1 MLTPASGTLS
11 RVRTARVAGGRSSA
25 YANAATSAPESS
37 KAGPTLICGILM
49 CMDAT
54 CRGRR
59 SLTAAAN
66 PLPGASMTTP
76 MRRLMPALSLAL
88 IVACTERAPVAQEA
102 PPPAVAAQD
111 AAAPAGTAPATPYVA
126 GSLPNFAGLV
136 DAYGPAVVNVS
147 TITGAREV
155 RGNGPEILPDDPF
168 YDFFRGFGFGGPRG
182 QVPPSRGEGSGFVI
196 SPDGYILTNA
206 HVVDDANEVTVR
218 MTDRREYRAKVVG
231 MDRRTDVAVL
241 KIDAK
246 NLPVVQ
252 VGDPHGLKAGE
263 WVIAIG
269 SPFGFENSVTAGIVS
284 ATARSLS
291 DAYTPF
297 IQTDVAVN
305 PGNSGGPLFNL
316 KGEVV
321 GINSQIYSRTG
332 GYQGVSFAIPIDVA
346 MDVKS
351 QLVSTGHVQRG
362 RIGVTIQE
370 VNQALA
376 DSFKL
381 SRPRGALVSQVESG
395 GPADSAG
402 LKPGD
407 VILAVNGHDI
417 ERSSELPPLVAAI
430 KPGQQATLT
439 VWRDKS
445 EKTMHIKI
453 AELEDEPTVASN
465 DTPPGADTGKLGL
478 AVRPLTGNE
487 QKQLHT
493 AGRLVVEDSDG
504 PAAIAG
510 VERGDVILAVNGAP
524 VGSVG
529 EFRKAV
535 DSSGAT
541 VALLIQRDNAQIF
554 VPVRV
559 ES

>member
-1 MLTPASGTLS
+1 M
-11 RVRTARVAGGRSSA
+11 
-25 YANAATSAPESS
+25 N
-37 KAGPTLICGILM
+37 
-49 CMDAT
+49 
-54 CRGRR
+54 
-59 SLTAAAN
+59 
-66 PLPGASMTTP
+66 TP
-76 MRRLMPALSLAL
+76 MRRLMPAVLLAL

-102 PPPAVAAQD
+102 PPPQTASQDVTSSGVAKTPPAAVAGA
-111 AAAPAGTAPATPYVA
+111 
-126 GSLPNFAGLV
+126 LPNFAGLV
-136 DAYGPAVVNVS
+136 DAYGPAVVNVT

-155 RGNGPEILPDDPF
+155 RGNGPEISPDDPF

-206 HVVDDANEVTVR
+206 HVVEDANEVTVR

-231 MDRRTDVAVL
+231 LDRRTDVAVL

-252 VGDPHGLKAGE
+252 VGDPRGLKAGE

-346 MDVKS
+346 MDVKN
-351 QLVSTGHVQRG
+351 QLVTTGHVQRG

-395 GPADSAG
+395 GPADAAG

-445 EKTMHIKI
+445 EKTMRVKI
-453 AELEDEPTVASN
+453 AELKDEPTVASN
-465 DTPPGADTGKLGL
+465 DTSPDADTGKLGL

-524 VGSVG
+524 VGSVS

>member
-1 MLTPASGTLS
+1 M
-11 RVRTARVAGGRSSA
+11 
-25 YANAATSAPESS
+25 N
-37 KAGPTLICGILM
+37 
-49 CMDAT
+49 
-54 CRGRR
+54 
-59 SLTAAAN
+59 
-66 PLPGASMTTP
+66 TP
-76 MRRLMPALSLAL
+76 MRRLMPALLLAL

-102 PPPAVAAQD
+102 PPPTAAAQD
-111 AAAPAGTAPATPYVA
+111 AAANAAAKPATPYVA

-147 TITGAREV
+147 TITGARDV
-155 RGNGPEILPDDPF
+155 RGNGPELSPDDPF
-168 YDFFRGFGFGGPRG
+168 YEFFRGFGFGGPRGG

-252 VGDPHGLKAGE
+252 VGDPRGLKAGE

-346 MDVKS
+346 MDVKN
-351 QLVSTGHVQRG
+351 QLVTTGHVQRG

-370 VNQALA
+370 VNQPLA
-376 DSFKL
+376 DSFRL

-395 GPADSAG
+395 GPAEDAG

-439 VWRDKS
+439 IWRDKS
-445 EKTMHIKI
+445 EKTVRIKI

-465 DTPPGADTGKLGL
+465 DSPTNADTGKLGL

-535 DSSGAT
+535 DSSGTT

>member
-1 MLTPASGTLS
+1 
-11 RVRTARVAGGRSSA
+11 
-25 YANAATSAPESS
+25 
-37 KAGPTLICGILM
+37 
-49 CMDAT
+49 
-54 CRGRR
+54 
-59 SLTAAAN
+59 
-66 PLPGASMTTP
+66 MTTP
-76 MRRLMPALSLAL
+76 MRRLMPALLLAL

-102 PPPAVAAQD
+102 APPAATQD
-111 AAAPAGTAPATPYVA
+111 ATAPAAAKPASAVVA

-155 RGNGPEILPDDPF
+155 RGNGPELSPDDPF
-168 YDFFRGFGFGGPRG
+168 YEFFRGFGFGGPRG

-252 VGDPHGLKAGE
+252 VGDPRGLKAGE

-316 KGEVV
+316 RGEVV

-346 MDVKS
+346 MDVKN
-351 QLVSTGHVQRG
+351 QLVTTGHVQRG

-407 VILAVNGHDI
+407 VILAVNGHEI

-445 EKTMHIKI
+445 EKTMRIKI

-465 DTPPGADTGKLGL
+465 DTPSSADTGKLGL

-524 VGSVG
+524 VGSVS

>member
-1 MLTPASGTLS
+1 M
-11 RVRTARVAGGRSSA
+11 
-25 YANAATSAPESS
+25 N
-37 KAGPTLICGILM
+37 
-49 CMDAT
+49 
-54 CRGRR
+54 
-59 SLTAAAN
+59 
-66 PLPGASMTTP
+66 TP
-76 MRRLMPALSLAL
+76 MRRLMPALLLAL

-102 PPPAVAAQD
+102 PPPQAAAQD
-111 AAAPAGTAPATPYVA
+111 AASDGVAKTPAAAVA
-126 GSLPNFAGLV
+126 GALPNFAGLV

-147 TITGAREV
+147 TITGARQV
-155 RGNGPEILPDDPF
+155 RGNGPELPPDDPF

-182 QVPPSRGEGSGFVI
+182 QLPPSRGEGSGFVI

-206 HVVDDANEVTVR
+206 HVVEDANEVTVR

-231 MDRRTDVAVL
+231 IDKRTDVAVI

-252 VGDPHGLKAGE
+252 VGNPRGLKAGE

-316 KGEVV
+316 RGEVV

-346 MDVKS
+346 MDVKN
-351 QLVSTGHVQRG
+351 QLVTTGHVQRG

-395 GPADSAG
+395 GPADDAG

-430 KPGQQATLT
+430 KPGQQAT
-439 VWRDKS
+439 VSIWRDKS
-445 EKTMHIKI
+445 EKTVRVKI

-465 DTPPGADTGKLGL
+465 DTPPDVDTGKLGL